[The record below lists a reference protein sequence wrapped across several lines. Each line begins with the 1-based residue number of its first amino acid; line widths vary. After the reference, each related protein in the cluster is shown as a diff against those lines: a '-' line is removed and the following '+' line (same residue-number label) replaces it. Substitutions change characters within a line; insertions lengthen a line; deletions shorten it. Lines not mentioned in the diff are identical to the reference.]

1 MELLDLIDPIRFRT
15 FMLVLARVSVFLFLF
30 PIFTSSAIPTRVK
43 AALSLVLSLL
53 FYTVV
58 PVDPARFPR
67 DVLTFG
73 LMLGAELLVGFTLG
87 LCLRI
92 FFAGVQMAGQ
102 VIGFQIGFA
111 MINVMDPQSGENVSI
126 MDQIGYWVCLVIF
139 LLLNGHHIIIMSM
152 IDSFELVPVGG
163 FVMHPAL
170 TPRVMDVAAGLFV
183 DAVKISAPVIATLT
197 FVNAGFGLV
206 AKFSPQTNVMIVAFP
221 VKIAVGLIF
230 FVMTLPII
238 AIVTRDYIEPCR
250 KLFLALLF
258 YMGGG

>member
-30 PIFTSSAIPTRVK
+30 PIFSSSAFPNQLKIGL
-43 AALSLVLSLL
+43 ALVLALL

-67 DVLTFG
+67 DIPTFG
-73 LMLGAELLVGFTLG
+73 LMLGAEILVGFTLG

-92 FFAGVQMAGQ
+92 FFAGVQMAGEL
-102 VIGFQIGFA
+102 IGFQVGFS
-111 MINVMDPQSGENVSI
+111 MINIMDPQSGENVSI
-126 MDQIGYWVCLVIF
+126 MDQIGYWVCLIIF
-139 LLLNGHHIIIMSM
+139 LVLNGHHIIIMSM
-152 IDSFELVPVGG
+152 IDSFVLVPVRG
-163 FVMHPAL
+163 FVMHAAIP
-170 TPRVMDVAAGLFV
+170 PRVMDVAAGLFV
-183 DAVKISAPVIATLT
+183 DAVKISAPVIAVLT
-197 FVNAGFGLV
+197 FVNTGFGLV

-221 VKIAVGLIF
+221 VKIVVGLIF
-230 FVMTLPII
+230 FAMTLPII

>member
-1 MELLDLIDPIRFRT
+1 VELLDLIDPIRFKT

-30 PIFTSSAIPTRVK
+30 PIFRSSAIPTQLK
-43 AALSLVLSLL
+43 MALSLVLTLL

-58 PVDPARFPR
+58 PVDPARFPK
-67 DVLTFG
+67 DVPTFG
-73 LMLGAELLVGFTLG
+73 LMLGAEVLVGFTLG

-92 FFAGVQMAGQ
+92 FFAGIQLAGQ
-102 VIGFQIGFA
+102 IIGFQIGFA
-111 MINVMDPQSGENVSI
+111 MINVMDPQSGENISI

-139 LLLNGHHIIIMSM
+139 LVLNGHHIIIMSM

-163 FVMHPAL
+163 FVMHDAIA
-170 TPRVMDVAAGLFV
+170 PRILDVGAGLFV
-183 DAVKISAPVIATLT
+183 NAVKISAPVIAVLT
-197 FVNAGFGLV
+197 FINTGFGLV

-230 FVMTLPII
+230 FSMTLPII
-238 AIVTRDYIEPCR
+238 AIVTRDYIDPCR

>member
-1 MELLDLIDPIRFRT
+1 
-15 FMLVLARVSVFLFLF
+15 MLVLARVSVFLFLF
-30 PIFTSSAIPTRVK
+30 PIFSSSAFPNQLKIGL
-43 AALSLVLSLL
+43 ALVLALL

-67 DVLTFG
+67 DIPTFG
-73 LMLGAELLVGFTLG
+73 LMLGAEILVGFTLG

-92 FFAGVQMAGQ
+92 FFAGVQMAGEL
-102 VIGFQIGFA
+102 IGFQVGFS

-126 MDQIGYWVCLVIF
+126 MDQIGYWVCLIIF
-139 LLLNGHHIIIMSM
+139 LVLNGHHIIIMSM

-163 FVMHPAL
+163 FVMHAAIP
-170 TPRVMDVAAGLFV
+170 PRVMDVAAGLFV
-183 DAVKISAPVIATLT
+183 DAVKMSAPVIAVLT
-197 FVNAGFGLV
+197 FVNTGFGLV

-221 VKIAVGLIF
+221 VKIVVGLIF
-230 FVMTLPII
+230 FAMTLPII

>member
-1 MELLDLIDPIRFRT
+1 
-15 FMLVLARVSVFLFLF
+15 MLVLARVSVFLFLF
-30 PIFTSSAIPTRVK
+30 PIFSSSAFPNQLKIGL
-43 AALSLVLSLL
+43 ALVLALL

-67 DVLTFG
+67 DIPTFG
-73 LMLGAELLVGFTLG
+73 LMLGAEILVGFTLG

-92 FFAGVQMAGQ
+92 FFAGVQMAGEL
-102 VIGFQIGFA
+102 IGFQVGFS

-126 MDQIGYWVCLVIF
+126 MDQIGYWVCLIIF
-139 LLLNGHHIIIMSM
+139 LVLNGHHIIIMSM

-163 FVMHPAL
+163 FVMHAAIP
-170 TPRVMDVAAGLFV
+170 PRVMDVAAGLFV
-183 DAVKISAPVIATLT
+183 DAVKISAPVIAVLT
-197 FVNAGFGLV
+197 FVNTGFGLV

-221 VKIAVGLIF
+221 VKIVVGLIF
-230 FVMTLPII
+230 FAMTLPII
-238 AIVTRDYIEPCR
+238 AIVSRDYIEPCR

>member
-1 MELLDLIDPIRFRT
+1 
-15 FMLVLARVSVFLFLF
+15 LF
-30 PIFTSSAIPTRVK
+30 PIFSSSAFPNQLKIGL
-43 AALSLVLSLL
+43 ALVLALL

-67 DVLTFG
+67 DILTFG
-73 LMLGAELLVGFTLG
+73 LMLGAEILVGFTLG

-92 FFAGVQMAGQ
+92 FFAGVQMAGEL
-102 VIGFQIGFA
+102 IGFQVGFS

-126 MDQIGYWVCLVIF
+126 MDQIGYWVCLIIF
-139 LLLNGHHIIIMSM
+139 LVLNGHHIIIMSM

-163 FVMHPAL
+163 FVMHAAIP
-170 TPRVMDVAAGLFV
+170 PRVMDVAAGLFV
-183 DAVKISAPVIATLT
+183 DAVKMSAPVIAVLT
-197 FVNAGFGLV
+197 FVNTGFGLV

-221 VKIAVGLIF
+221 VKIVVGLIF
-230 FVMTLPII
+230 FAMTLPII

>member
-30 PIFTSSAIPTRVK
+30 PFFKSSAFPTQLKV
-43 AALSLVLSLL
+43 ALSLILTLL
-53 FYTVV
+53 FYMVV

-67 DVLTFG
+67 DVPTFG
-73 LMLGAELLVGFTLG
+73 LMLGAELLLGFTLA
-87 LCLRI
+87 LCLRT

-102 VIGFQIGFA
+102 IIGFEIGFA

-139 LLLNGHHIIIMSM
+139 LLLNGHHIIITSM

-170 TPRVMDVAAGLFV
+170 RPRVMDVAAGLFV
-183 DAVKISAPVIATLT
+183 NAIKISAPVVASLT
-197 FVNAGFGLV
+197 FVNAGFGLI

-221 VKIAVGLIF
+221 VKILVGLIF
-230 FVMTLPII
+230 FGMTLPII
-238 AIVTRDYIEPCR
+238 AIFTRNYLEPCR

-258 YMGGG
+258 YIGGG

>member
-1 MELLDLIDPIRFRT
+1 MELLDLIDPIRYRT

-30 PIFTSSAIPTRVK
+30 PIFSSSAFPNQLKIGL
-43 AALSLVLSLL
+43 ALVLALL

-58 PVDPARFPR
+58 PVGPARFPR
-67 DVLTFG
+67 DIPTFG
-73 LMLGAELLVGFTLG
+73 LMLGAEILVGFTLG

-92 FFAGVQMAGQ
+92 FFAGVQMAGEL
-102 VIGFQIGFA
+102 IGFQVGFS
-111 MINVMDPQSGENVSI
+111 MINIMDPQSGENVSI
-126 MDQIGYWVCLVIF
+126 MDQIGYWVCLIIF
-139 LLLNGHHIIIMSM
+139 LVLNGHHIIIMSM

-163 FVMHPAL
+163 FVMHAAIP
-170 TPRVMDVAAGLFV
+170 PRVMDVAAGLFV
-183 DAVKISAPVIATLT
+183 DAVKISAPVIGVLT
-197 FVNAGFGLV
+197 FVNTGFGLV

-221 VKIAVGLIF
+221 VKIVVGLIF
-230 FVMTLPII
+230 FAMTLPII

>member
-1 MELLDLIDPIRFRT
+1 VELLDLIDPIRFRT

-30 PIFTSSAIPTRVK
+30 PIFSSSAFPNQLKIGL
-43 AALSLVLSLL
+43 ALVLALL

-67 DVLTFG
+67 DIPTFG
-73 LMLGAELLVGFTLG
+73 LMLGAEILVGFTLG

-92 FFAGVQMAGQ
+92 FFAGVQMAGEL
-102 VIGFQIGFA
+102 IGFQVGFS
-111 MINVMDPQSGENVSI
+111 MINIMDPQSGENVSI
-126 MDQIGYWVCLVIF
+126 MDQIGYWVCLIIF
-139 LLLNGHHIIIMSM
+139 LVLNGHHIIIMSM

-163 FVMHPAL
+163 FVMHAAIP
-170 TPRVMDVAAGLFV
+170 PRVMDVAAGLFV
-183 DAVKISAPVIATLT
+183 DAVKISAPVIAVLT
-197 FVNAGFGLV
+197 FVNTGFGLV

-221 VKIAVGLIF
+221 VKIVVGLIF
-230 FVMTLPII
+230 FAMTLPII

>member
-30 PIFTSSAIPTRVK
+30 PIFSSSAFPNQLKIGL
-43 AALSLVLSLL
+43 ALVLALL

-67 DVLTFG
+67 DIPTFG
-73 LMLGAELLVGFTLG
+73 LMLGAEILVGFTLG

-92 FFAGVQMAGQ
+92 FFAGDQMAGEL
-102 VIGFQIGFA
+102 IGFQVGFS
-111 MINVMDPQSGENVSI
+111 MINIMDPQSGENVSI
-126 MDQIGYWVCLVIF
+126 MDQIGYWVCLIIF
-139 LLLNGHHIIIMSM
+139 LVLNGHHIIIMSM

-163 FVMHPAL
+163 FVMHAAIP
-170 TPRVMDVAAGLFV
+170 PRVMDVAAGLFV
-183 DAVKISAPVIATLT
+183 DAVKISAPVIAVLT
-197 FVNAGFGLV
+197 FVNTGFGLV

-221 VKIAVGLIF
+221 VKIVVGLIF
-230 FVMTLPII
+230 FAMTLPII

>member
-30 PIFTSSAIPTRVK
+30 PIFSSSAFPNQLKIGL
-43 AALSLVLSLL
+43 ALVLALL

-67 DVLTFG
+67 DIPTFG
-73 LMLGAELLVGFTLG
+73 LMLGAEILVGFTLG

-92 FFAGVQMAGQ
+92 FFAGVQMAGEL
-102 VIGFQIGFA
+102 IGFQVGFS

-126 MDQIGYWVCLVIF
+126 MDQIGYWVCLIIF
-139 LLLNGHHIIIMSM
+139 LVLNGHHIIIMSM

-163 FVMHPAL
+163 FVMHAAIP
-170 TPRVMDVAAGLFV
+170 PRVMDVAAGLFV
-183 DAVKISAPVIATLT
+183 DAVKISAPVIAVLT
-197 FVNAGFGLV
+197 FVNTGFGLV
-206 AKFSPQTNVMIVAFP
+206 AKFSPQTNVMIVSFP

-230 FVMTLPII
+230 FTMTLPII
-238 AIVTRDYIEPCR
+238 AIVTQDYIEPCR
-250 KLFLALLF
+250 ELFLELLF

>member
-1 MELLDLIDPIRFRT
+1 
-15 FMLVLARVSVFLFLF
+15 MLVLARVSVFLFLF
-30 PIFTSSAIPTRVK
+30 PIFSSSAFPNQLKIGL
-43 AALSLVLSLL
+43 ALVLALL

-67 DVLTFG
+67 DILTFG
-73 LMLGAELLVGFTLG
+73 LMLGAEILVGFTLG

-92 FFAGVQMAGQ
+92 FFAGVQMAGEL
-102 VIGFQIGFA
+102 IGFQVGFS

-126 MDQIGYWVCLVIF
+126 MDQIGYWVCLIIF
-139 LLLNGHHIIIMSM
+139 LVLNGHHIIIMSM

-163 FVMHPAL
+163 FVMHAAIP
-170 TPRVMDVAAGLFV
+170 PRVMDVAAGLFV
-183 DAVKISAPVIATLT
+183 DAVKMSAPVIAVLT
-197 FVNAGFGLV
+197 FVNTGFGLV

-221 VKIAVGLIF
+221 VKIVVGLIF
-230 FVMTLPII
+230 FAMTLPII

>member
-30 PIFTSSAIPTRVK
+30 PIFSSSAFPNQLKIGL
-43 AALSLVLSLL
+43 ALVLALL

-67 DVLTFG
+67 DIPTFG
-73 LMLGAELLVGFTLG
+73 LMLGAEILVGFTLG

-92 FFAGVQMAGQ
+92 FFAGVQMAGEL
-102 VIGFQIGFA
+102 IGFQVGFS

-126 MDQIGYWVCLVIF
+126 MDQIGYWVCLIIF
-139 LLLNGHHIIIMSM
+139 LVLNGHHIIIMSM

-163 FVMHPAL
+163 FVMHAAIP
-170 TPRVMDVAAGLFV
+170 PRVMDVAAGLFV
-183 DAVKISAPVIATLT
+183 DAVKISAPVIAVLT
-197 FVNAGFGLV
+197 FVNTGFGLV
-206 AKFSPQTNVMIVAFP
+206 AKFSPQTNVMMVAFP
-221 VKIAVGLIF
+221 VKIVVGLIF
-230 FVMTLPII
+230 FSMTLPII
-238 AIVTRDYIEPCR
+238 AIVSRDYIEPCR

>member
-1 MELLDLIDPIRFRT
+1 MELLDLIDPIRFKT
-15 FMLVLARVSVFLFLF
+15 FMLVLARVSVFLFSF
-30 PIFTSSAIPTRVK
+30 PIFNSPAVLNQLK
-43 AALSLVLSLL
+43 MGFSLVLTLL

-58 PVDPARFPR
+58 PVDPASFPG

-73 LMLGAELLVGFTLG
+73 LMLGAEILVGFTLG

-92 FFAGVQMAGQ
+92 FFAGIQMAGQ

-111 MINVMDPQSGENVSI
+111 MINVIDPQSGENVSI
-126 MDQIGYWVCLVIF
+126 MDQISYWVCLIIF

-163 FVMHPAL
+163 FVLHPAL
-170 TPRVMDVAAGLFV
+170 TPRIMGVGAGLFV
-183 DAVKISAPVIATLT
+183 TAIKISAPVIAALT
-197 FVNAGFGLV
+197 FVNTGFGLI

-230 FVMTLPII
+230 FSMTLPVI
-238 AIVTRDYIEPCR
+238 AIVTRDYLEPCK

>member
-1 MELLDLIDPIRFRT
+1 VELLDLIDPIRFRT

-30 PIFTSSAIPTRVK
+30 PIFSSSAFPNQLKI
-43 AALSLVLSLL
+43 ALALVLALL

-67 DVLTFG
+67 DIPTFG
-73 LMLGAELLVGFTLG
+73 LMLGAEILVGFTLG

-92 FFAGVQMAGQ
+92 FFAGVQMAGEL
-102 VIGFQIGFA
+102 IGFQVGFS
-111 MINVMDPQSGENVSI
+111 MINIMDPQSGENVSI
-126 MDQIGYWVCLVIF
+126 MDQIGYWVCLIIF
-139 LLLNGHHIIIMSM
+139 LVLNGHHIIIMSM

-163 FVMHPAL
+163 FVMHAAIP
-170 TPRVMDVAAGLFV
+170 PRVMDVAAGLFV
-183 DAVKISAPVIATLT
+183 DAVKISAPVIAVLT
-197 FVNAGFGLV
+197 FVNTGFGLV

-221 VKIAVGLIF
+221 VKIVVGLIF
-230 FVMTLPII
+230 FAMTLPII

>member
-30 PIFTSSAIPTRVK
+30 PILGSKIILSRLK
-43 AALSLVLSLL
+43 MALALVLTLL

-58 PVDPARFPR
+58 PVDPARFPT
-67 DVLTFG
+67 DVFTFG
-73 LMLGAELLVGFTLG
+73 LMLGAEILVGFTLG
-87 LCLRI
+87 LCLQI
-92 FFAGVQMAGQ
+92 FFAGIQMAGQ

-126 MDQIGYWVCLVIF
+126 MDQIGYWVSLIIF
-139 LLLNGHHIIIMSM
+139 LILNGHHIIIMSM

-163 FVMHPAL
+163 FVMHSDL
-170 TPRVMDVAAGLFV
+170 TPRLLDVSGGLFV
-183 DAVKISAPVIATLT
+183 TAIKVSAPVIAVLT
-197 FVNAGFGLV
+197 FVNTGFGLI

-230 FVMTLPII
+230 FSMTLPII
-238 AIVTRDYIEPCR
+238 AIVTRDYLEPFR
-250 KLFLALLF
+250 KLLLTLLF

>member
-30 PIFTSSAIPTRVK
+30 PIFSSSAFPNQLKIGL
-43 AALSLVLSLL
+43 ALVLALL

-67 DVLTFG
+67 DIPTFG
-73 LMLGAELLVGFTLG
+73 LMLGAEILVGFTLG
-87 LCLRI
+87 LSLRI
-92 FFAGVQMAGQ
+92 FFAGVQMAGEL
-102 VIGFQIGFA
+102 IGFQVGFS
-111 MINVMDPQSGENVSI
+111 MINIMDPQSGENVSI
-126 MDQIGYWVCLVIF
+126 MDQIGYWVCLIIF
-139 LLLNGHHIIIMSM
+139 LVLNGHHIIIMSM

-163 FVMHPAL
+163 FVMHAAIP
-170 TPRVMDVAAGLFV
+170 PRVMDVAAGLFV
-183 DAVKISAPVIATLT
+183 DAVKISAPVIAVLT
-197 FVNAGFGLV
+197 FVNTGFGLV

-221 VKIAVGLIF
+221 VKIVVGLIF
-230 FVMTLPII
+230 FAMTLPII

>member
-30 PIFTSSAIPTRVK
+30 PIFSSSAFPNQLKIGL
-43 AALSLVLSLL
+43 ALVLALL

-67 DVLTFG
+67 DIPTFG
-73 LMLGAELLVGFTLG
+73 LMLGAEILVGFTLG

-92 FFAGVQMAGQ
+92 FFAGVQMAGEL
-102 VIGFQIGFA
+102 IGFQVGFS

-126 MDQIGYWVCLVIF
+126 MDQIGYWVCLIIF
-139 LLLNGHHIIIMSM
+139 LVLNGHHIIIMSM

-163 FVMHPAL
+163 FVMHAAIP
-170 TPRVMDVAAGLFV
+170 PRVMDVAAGLFV
-183 DAVKISAPVIATLT
+183 DAVKISAPVIAVLT
-197 FVNAGFGLV
+197 FVNTGFGLV
-206 AKFSPQTNVMIVAFP
+206 AKFSPQTNVMMVAFP
-221 VKIAVGLIF
+221 VKIVVGLIF
-230 FVMTLPII
+230 FAMTLPII
-238 AIVTRDYIEPCR
+238 AIVSRDYIEPCR

>member
-30 PIFTSSAIPTRVK
+30 PIFSSSAFPNQLKIGL
-43 AALSLVLSLL
+43 ALVLALL

-67 DVLTFG
+67 DIPTFG
-73 LMLGAELLVGFTLG
+73 LMLGAEILVGFTLG

-92 FFAGVQMAGQ
+92 FFAGVQMAGEL
-102 VIGFQIGFA
+102 IGFQVGFS

-126 MDQIGYWVCLVIF
+126 MDQIGYWVCLIIF
-139 LLLNGHHIIIMSM
+139 LVLNGHHIIIMSM

-163 FVMHPAL
+163 FVMHAAIP
-170 TPRVMDVAAGLFV
+170 PRVMDVAAGLFV
-183 DAVKISAPVIATLT
+183 DAVKISAPVIAVLT
-197 FVNAGFGLV
+197 FVNTGFGLV

-221 VKIAVGLIF
+221 VKIVVGLIF
-230 FVMTLPII
+230 FAMTLPII
-238 AIVTRDYIEPCR
+238 AIVSRDYIEPCR

>member
-30 PIFTSSAIPTRVK
+30 PIFTSSAFSTRLK
-43 AALSLVLSLL
+43 MGLSLVLTLL

-58 PVDPARFPR
+58 PVDPARFPK
-67 DVLTFG
+67 DVPTFG
-73 LMLGAELLVGFTLG
+73 LMLGAEILVGFTLG
-87 LCLRI
+87 LCLRV
-92 FFAGVQMAGQ
+92 FFAGVQLAGQ
-102 VIGFQIGFA
+102 IIGFQVGFA
-111 MINVMDPQSGENVSI
+111 MINVMDPLSGENVSI
-126 MDQIGYWVCLVIF
+126 LDEIGHWVCLVIF
-139 LLLNGHHIIIMSM
+139 LILNGHHIIIMTM

-170 TPRVMDVAAGLFV
+170 TPRIMDVAAGLFV
-183 DAVKISAPVIATLT
+183 NGIKISAPVIAVLT

-206 AKFSPQTNVMIVAFP
+206 AKFSPQTNVMIVSFP
-221 VKIAVGLIF
+221 VKITVGLIF
-230 FVMTLPII
+230 FAMTLPII

-250 KLFLALLF
+250 KLFLELLF

>member
-1 MELLDLIDPIRFRT
+1 VELLDLIDPIRFRT

-30 PIFTSSAIPTRVK
+30 PIFSSSAFPNQLKIGL
-43 AALSLVLSLL
+43 ALVLALL

-67 DVLTFG
+67 DIPTFG
-73 LMLGAELLVGFTLG
+73 LMLGAEILVGFTLG

-92 FFAGVQMAGQ
+92 FFAGVQMAGEL
-102 VIGFQIGFA
+102 IGFQVGFS

-126 MDQIGYWVCLVIF
+126 MDQIGYWVCLIIF
-139 LLLNGHHIIIMSM
+139 LVLNGHHIIIMSM

-163 FVMHPAL
+163 FVMHAAIP
-170 TPRVMDVAAGLFV
+170 PRVMDVAAGLFV
-183 DAVKISAPVIATLT
+183 DAVKISAPVIAVLT
-197 FVNAGFGLV
+197 FVNTGFGLV

-221 VKIAVGLIF
+221 VKIVVGLIF
-230 FVMTLPII
+230 FAMTLPII

>member
-30 PIFTSSAIPTRVK
+30 PIFSSSAFPNQLKIGL
-43 AALSLVLSLL
+43 ALVLALL

-67 DVLTFG
+67 DIPTFG
-73 LMLGAELLVGFTLG
+73 LMLGAEILVGFTLG

-92 FFAGVQMAGQ
+92 FFAGVQMAGEL
-102 VIGFQIGFA
+102 IGFQVGFS
-111 MINVMDPQSGENVSI
+111 MINIMDPQSGENVSI
-126 MDQIGYWVCLVIF
+126 MDQIGYWVCLIIF
-139 LLLNGHHIIIMSM
+139 LVLNGHHIIIMSM

-163 FVMHPAL
+163 FVMHAAIH
-170 TPRVMDVAAGLFV
+170 PRVMDVAAGLFV
-183 DAVKISAPVIATLT
+183 DAVKISAPVIAVLT
-197 FVNAGFGLV
+197 FVNTGFGLV

-221 VKIAVGLIF
+221 VKIVVGLIF
-230 FVMTLPII
+230 FAMTLPII

>member
-1 MELLDLIDPIRFRT
+1 VELLDLIDPIRFRT

-30 PIFTSSAIPTRVK
+30 PIFSSSAFPNQLKIGL
-43 AALSLVLSLL
+43 ALVLALL

-67 DVLTFG
+67 DIPTFG
-73 LMLGAELLVGFTLG
+73 LMLGAEILVGFTLG

-92 FFAGVQMAGQ
+92 FFAGVQMAGEL
-102 VIGFQIGFA
+102 IGFQVGFS
-111 MINVMDPQSGENVSI
+111 MINIMDPQSGENVSI
-126 MDQIGYWVCLVIF
+126 MDQIGYWVCLIIF
-139 LLLNGHHIIIMSM
+139 LVLNGHHIIIMSM

-163 FVMHPAL
+163 FVMHTAIP
-170 TPRVMDVAAGLFV
+170 PRVMDVAAGLFV
-183 DAVKISAPVIATLT
+183 DAVKISAPVIAVLT
-197 FVNAGFGLV
+197 FVNTGFGLV

-221 VKIAVGLIF
+221 VKIVVGLIF
-230 FVMTLPII
+230 FAMTLPII

>member
-1 MELLDLIDPIRFRT
+1 
-15 FMLVLARVSVFLFLF
+15 MLVLARVSVFLFLF
-30 PIFTSSAIPTRVK
+30 PIFSSSAFPNQLKIGL
-43 AALSLVLSLL
+43 ALVLALL

-67 DVLTFG
+67 DIPTFG
-73 LMLGAELLVGFTLG
+73 LMLGAEILVGFTLG

-92 FFAGVQMAGQ
+92 FFAGVQMAGEL
-102 VIGFQIGFA
+102 IGFQVGFS
-111 MINVMDPQSGENVSI
+111 MINIMDPQSGENVSI
-126 MDQIGYWVCLVIF
+126 MDQIGYWVCLIIF
-139 LLLNGHHIIIMSM
+139 LVLNGHHIIIMSM

-163 FVMHPAL
+163 FVMHAAIP
-170 TPRVMDVAAGLFV
+170 PRVMDVAAGLFV
-183 DAVKISAPVIATLT
+183 DAVKISAPVIAVLT
-197 FVNAGFGLV
+197 FVNTGFGLV

-221 VKIAVGLIF
+221 VKIVVGLIF
-230 FVMTLPII
+230 FAMTLPII

>member
-30 PIFTSSAIPTRVK
+30 PIFSSSAFPNQLKIGL
-43 AALSLVLSLL
+43 ALVLALL

-67 DVLTFG
+67 DIPTFG
-73 LMLGAELLVGFTLG
+73 LMLGAEILVGFTLG

-92 FFAGVQMAGQ
+92 FFAGVQMAGEL
-102 VIGFQIGFA
+102 IGFQVGFS
-111 MINVMDPQSGENVSI
+111 MINIMDPQSGENVSI
-126 MDQIGYWVCLVIF
+126 MDQIGYWVCLIIF
-139 LLLNGHHIIIMSM
+139 LVLNGHHIIIMSM

-163 FVMHPAL
+163 FVMHAAIP
-170 TPRVMDVAAGLFV
+170 PRVMDVAAGLFV
-183 DAVKISAPVIATLT
+183 DAVKISAPVIAVLT
-197 FVNAGFGLV
+197 FVNTGFGLV

-221 VKIAVGLIF
+221 VKIVVGLIF
-230 FVMTLPII
+230 FAMTLPII

>member
-30 PIFTSSAIPTRVK
+30 PIFSSPAILNRLK
-43 AALSLVLSLL
+43 MALALVLTLL

-58 PVDPARFPR
+58 PVDPARFPG
-67 DVLTFG
+67 DITTFG
-73 LMLGAELLVGFTLG
+73 LMLGAEILVGFTLG

-92 FFAGVQMAGQ
+92 FFAGIQMAGQ
-102 VIGFQIGFA
+102 VIGFEIGFA

-126 MDQIGYWVCLVIF
+126 MDQIGHWVCLVIF
-139 LLLNGHHIIIMSM
+139 LVLNGHHIIIMSM

-163 FVMHPAL
+163 FVMHSAL
-170 TPRVMDVAAGLFV
+170 TPRILDVAAGLFV
-183 DAVKISAPVIATLT
+183 NAVKISAPVIAVLT

-230 FVMTLPII
+230 FSMTLPII

>member
-30 PIFTSSAIPTRVK
+30 PFFTSSAFPNRLK
-43 AALSLVLSLL
+43 MALSLVLALL

-58 PVDPARFPR
+58 PVDPARFPK
-67 DVLTFG
+67 DVPTFG

-92 FFAGVQMAGQ
+92 FFAGVQLAGQ

-111 MINVMDPQSGENVSI
+111 MINIMDPQSGENVSI

-139 LLLNGHHIIIMSM
+139 LILNGHHIVIMSM

-163 FVMHPAL
+163 FVMHPAI
-170 TPRVMDVAAGLFV
+170 PPKIMDVAAGLFV
-183 DAVKISAPVIATLT
+183 NAIKISAPVIAVLT
-197 FVNAGFGLV
+197 FVNTGFGLV

-230 FVMTLPII
+230 FSMTLPII
-238 AIVTRDYIEPCR
+238 AIITRDYIEPLR